1 MSTNTDN
8 MNPFFLFFVVTLFGV
23 GFFIRSLPYGSQF
36 SPTWNL
42 GSLLGLS
49 QVPVFSQAPLLVL
62 DYRWSHDPPT
72 YRRTITPNWYRTHT
86 VPWCGFKPTGLHDVK
101 KIQSKPWNIMKNGHS
116 EDDIFHT
123 Q

>member
-49 QVPVFSQAPLLVL
+49 
-62 DYRWSHDPPT
+62 
-72 YRRTITPNWYRTHT
+72 
-86 VPWCGFKPTGLHDVK
+86 
-101 KIQSKPWNIMKNGHS
+101 
-116 EDDIFHT
+116 
-123 Q
+123 